1 MNELATVES
10 SGLALELGQTAWTP
24 DQRAALTQI
33 GVEKASDADLSVYM
47 HVCQRTGLDP
57 FARQIY
63 MIERKGKQTIQT
75 GIDGYRLVA
84 RRAVDRSG
92 EPLSILS
99 AEWCGA
105 DGQWTEVWLQ
115 DGPPSAAKVIVR
127 RGSGEFTAVALWREY
142 VQTTTYNGQ
151 TSITKM
157 WRDRAA
163 GQLAKCA
170 EALALRKA
178 FPQDL
183 SGVYVDAE
191 MDRAS
196 TVQGEVVEQVP
207 RGLGA
212 ALAAQTS
219 DPDPG
224 VSPPVEPPAREGAG
238 EGEPSGSEPGVS
250 DAQLRNIGRLMGK
263 KGLDITDRAEA
274 LGYVSSKIGRTIE
287 SRSELTMA
295 EARTLID
302 AAEADIALAN
312 GDES

>member
-1 MNELATVES
+1 MNNELATVEVT
-10 SGLALELGQTAWTP
+10 GLALEPGQTEWSP
-24 DQRAALTQI
+24 NQRAALTQI
-33 GVEKASDADLSVYM
+33 GVDKASDADLSVFM

-84 RRAVDRSG
+84 RRAVDRSR
-92 EPLSILS
+92 EPLSIAS
-99 AEWCGA
+99 AQWCGP
-105 DGQWTEVWLQ
+105 DGQWVDVWLQ
-115 DGPPSAAKVIVR
+115 DGPPAAAKVVVK

-151 TSITKM
+151 TSVTKM
-157 WRDRAA
+157 WRDRPA

-191 MDRAS
+191 LDRADS
-196 TVQGEVVEQVP
+196 VPGEVVVEQTAQ

-212 ALAAQTS
+212 ALAAQNS

-224 VSPPVEPPAREGAG
+224 DPPPPDDAAHEPM
-238 EGEPSGSEPGVS
+238 VS
-250 DAQLRNIGRLMGK
+250 DAQLRNIGRLMGAK
-263 KGLDITDRAEA
+263 SGLGITDRAEA
-274 LGYVSSKIGRTIE
+274 LGYVSSKVGRPVE
-287 SRSELTMA
+287 SRNELTRD
-295 EARTLID
+295 EASRLID
-302 AAEADIALAN
+302 ALERDIELA
-312 GDES
+312 GGAS